1 MLIRYLLL
9 FAFLMVSSVG
19 AASEVQLYLETG
31 RVKVKN
37 QVKVRFLSHFDP
49 LNPLIVELELG
60 EQVLTG
66 KNTRARI
73 KMRGKEEEIRLR
85 VDTLFKVNSL
95 DSDQTEVEMP
105 TGKARF
111 KIKRKLNRKKKQRR
125 KFNVRTV
132 TALIGVRGTEF
143 VMGTSGASTSLLTL
157 DGSVEMAAVA
167 APEIK
172 VEVSI
177 GEASKLDVG
186 KAPTPPITVP
196 PALQNSIV
204 ESDSADTFGEVSFPP
219 AQDLEEA
226 VAEQKEKEEA
236 QKEEEQEEEEQEE
249 EEQEEEEQEEEE
261 KEEEEQEE
269 EEQEEEEQEEE
280 QTDESS
286 ADEESPEESDE
297 VTSSET
303 NSEETTV
310 TPETESEL
318 EQPEI
323 ETIEEPEL
331 EELDFINDIL
341 DDASD
346 AIDSIEETER
356 MIQINIKR
364 ADKL

>member
-1 MLIRYLLL
+1 M
-9 FAFLMVSSVG
+9 
-19 AASEVQLYLETG
+19 
-31 RVKVKN
+31 
-37 QVKVRFLSHFDP
+37 
-49 LNPLIVELELG
+49 
-60 EQVLTG
+60 
-66 KNTRARI
+66 
-73 KMRGKEEEIRLR
+73 
-85 VDTLFKVNSL
+85 NSL

-132 TALIGVRGTEF
+132 TALVGVRGTEF

-157 DGSVEMAAVA
+157 AGSVEMAAVA
-167 APEIK
+167 APEIM

-236 QKEEEQEEEEQEE
+236 QKEEEQQKKQEE
-249 EEQEEEEQEEEE
+249 ERQ
-261 KEEEEQEE
+261 
-269 EEQEEEEQEEE
+269 EE
-280 QTDESS
+280 QTKESS
-286 ADEESPEESDE
+286 ADEESPEESEE

-341 DDASD
+341 DDASG

>member
-1 MLIRYLLL
+1 
-9 FAFLMVSSVG
+9 MVSSVG

-37 QVKVRFLSHFDP
+37 QGKVRFLSHSDP

-236 QKEEEQEEEEQEE
+236 QKEEAQKEEEQQEEQEE
-249 EEQEEEEQEEEE
+249 EEQQ
-261 KEEEEQEE
+261 
-269 EEQEEEEQEEE
+269 EE
-280 QTDESS
+280 QTEESS

-323 ETIEEPEL
+323 EKIEEPEI

>member
-1 MLIRYLLL
+1 M
-9 FAFLMVSSVG
+9 ASSVG

-37 QVKVRFLSHFDP
+37 QGKVRFLSHSDP

-249 EEQEEEEQEEEE
+249 E
-261 KEEEEQEE
+261 
-269 EEQEEEEQEEE
+269 
-280 QTDESS
+280 QTEESS
-286 ADEESPEESDE
+286 AEEESPEESDE

>member
-1 MLIRYLLL
+1 
-9 FAFLMVSSVG
+9 MVSSVG

-37 QVKVRFLSHFDP
+37 QGKVRFLSHSDP

-249 EEQEEEEQEEEE
+249 EEQEE
-261 KEEEEQEE
+261 
-269 EEQEEEEQEEE
+269 
-280 QTDESS
+280 QTEESS

>member
-1 MLIRYLLL
+1 
-9 FAFLMVSSVG
+9 MVSSVG

-37 QVKVRFLSHFDP
+37 QGKVRFLSHSDP

-261 KEEEEQEE
+261 Q
-269 EEQEEEEQEEE
+269 EE
-280 QTDESS
+280 QTEESS
-286 ADEESPEESDE
+286 AEEESPEESDE

-323 ETIEEPEL
+323 ETIEEPEI

>member
-31 RVKVKN
+31 RVKLKN
-37 QVKVRFLSHFDP
+37 QGKVRFLSHSDP

-73 KMRGKEEEIRLR
+73 EMREKEEEIRLR

-95 DSDQTEVEMP
+95 DLDQTEVEMP

-132 TALIGVRGTEF
+132 TALVGVRGTEF
-143 VMGTSGASTSLLTL
+143 VMGSSGASTSLLTL
-157 DGSVEMAAVA
+157 AGSVEMAAVA

-236 QKEEEQEEEEQEE
+236 LKEEEQQEKQEEEEQ
-249 EEQEEEEQEEEE
+249 Q
-261 KEEEEQEE
+261 
-269 EEQEEEEQEEE
+269 EE
-280 QTDESS
+280 QTEESS
-286 ADEESPEESDE
+286 ADEESPEESEE

-310 TPETESEL
+310 TPEAESEL

-323 ETIEEPEL
+323 ETIEEPVL
-331 EELDFINDIL
+331 EELNFINDIL
-341 DDASD
+341 EDTSD
-346 AIDSIEETER
+346 VLDTIQETER
-356 MIQINIKR
+356 TIQILIKR
-364 ADKL
+364 DQNHD

>member
-1 MLIRYLLL
+1 
-9 FAFLMVSSVG
+9 MVSSVG

-37 QVKVRFLSHFDP
+37 QGKVRFLSHSDP

-249 EEQEEEEQEEEE
+249 EEQEEEEQEEG
-261 KEEEEQEE
+261 EQEE
-269 EEQEEEEQEEE
+269 EEQEEEEQEEQQEE
-280 QTDESS
+280 QTEESS

>member
-1 MLIRYLLL
+1 
-9 FAFLMVSSVG
+9 MVSSVG

-31 RVKVKN
+31 RVKLKN
-37 QVKVRFLSHFDP
+37 QGKVRFLSHSDP
-49 LNPLIVELELG
+49 LNPLVVELELG

-73 KMRGKEEEIRLR
+73 EMREKEEEIRLR

-132 TALIGVRGTEF
+132 TALVGVRGTEF
-143 VMGTSGASTSLLTL
+143 VMGSSGASTSLLTL
-157 DGSVEMAAVA
+157 AGSVEMAAVA

-186 KAPTPPITVP
+186 KAPTPPITIT

-236 QKEEEQEEEEQEE
+236 QKD
-249 EEQEEEEQEEEE
+249 
-261 KEEEEQEE
+261 

-280 QTDESS
+280 QEEEEQQEEQTEESS

-323 ETIEEPEL
+323 ETIEEPVL
-331 EELDFINDIL
+331 EELVFINDIL
-341 DDASD
+341 EDTSD
-346 AIDSIEETER
+346 VLDTIQETER
-356 MIQINIKR
+356 TIQILIKR
-364 ADKL
+364 DQNHD

>member
-1 MLIRYLLL
+1 M
-9 FAFLMVSSVG
+9 
-19 AASEVQLYLETG
+19 QLYLETG

-37 QVKVRFLSHFDP
+37 QAKVRFLSHSDP

-73 KMRGKEEEIRLR
+73 EMREKEEEIRLR

-95 DSDQTEVEMP
+95 DLDQTEVEMP

-132 TALIGVRGTEF
+132 TALVGVRGTEF
-143 VMGTSGASTSLLTL
+143 VMGTSGASTRLLTL
-157 DGSVEMAAVA
+157 AGSVEMAAVA

-236 QKEEEQEEEEQEE
+236 QKEEAQKEEEQQEEQEE
-249 EEQEEEEQEEEE
+249 EEQQ
-261 KEEEEQEE
+261 
-269 EEQEEEEQEEE
+269 EE
-280 QTDESS
+280 QTEESS
-286 ADEESPEESDE
+286 AEEESPEESDE

-303 NSEETTV
+303 NSEETTA

>member
-1 MLIRYLLL
+1 
-9 FAFLMVSSVG
+9 MVSSVG

-31 RVKVKN
+31 RVKLKN
-37 QVKVRFLSHFDP
+37 QGKVRFLSHSDP

-132 TALIGVRGTEF
+132 TALVGVRGTEF
-143 VMGTSGASTSLLTL
+143 VMGTSGASTRLLTL
-157 DGSVEMAAVA
+157 AGSVEMAAVA

-186 KAPTPPITVP
+186 KAPTPPISVP

-236 QKEEEQEEEEQEE
+236 QKEEAQKEEEQQEEQEE
-249 EEQEEEEQEEEE
+249 EEQQ
-261 KEEEEQEE
+261 
-269 EEQEEEEQEEE
+269 EE
-280 QTDESS
+280 QTEESS

-323 ETIEEPEL
+323 ETIEEPVL

-341 DDASD
+341 EDTSD
-346 AIDSIEETER
+346 VLDTIQETER
-356 MIQINIKR
+356 TIQILIKR
-364 ADKL
+364 DQNHD

>member
-1 MLIRYLLL
+1 
-9 FAFLMVSSVG
+9 MVSSVG

-37 QVKVRFLSHFDP
+37 QGKVRFLSHSDP

-73 KMRGKEEEIRLR
+73 EMREKEEEIRLR

-95 DSDQTEVEMP
+95 DLDQTEVEMP

-132 TALIGVRGTEF
+132 TALVGVRGTEF

-157 DGSVEMAAVA
+157 AGSVEMAAVA

-249 EEQEEEEQEEEE
+249 EEQEEEEQEE
-261 KEEEEQEE
+261 
-269 EEQEEEEQEEE
+269 
-280 QTDESS
+280 QTEESS
-286 ADEESPEESDE
+286 AEEESPEESDE

-303 NSEETTV
+303 NNEETSIN
-310 TPETESEL
+310 PETESKL
-318 EQPEI
+318 KQPEI
-323 ETIEEPEL
+323 ETVEGPEIED
-331 EELDFINDIL
+331 LDFIDDIL
-341 DDASD
+341 EDTSN
-346 AIDSIEETER
+346 ILDSIQETEKT
-356 MIQINIKR
+356 IKILINREQKNN
-364 ADKL
+364 

>member
-1 MLIRYLLL
+1 
-9 FAFLMVSSVG
+9 MVSSVG

-37 QVKVRFLSHFDP
+37 QGKVRFLSHSDP

-249 EEQEEEEQEEEE
+249 EQQ
-261 KEEEEQEE
+261 
-269 EEQEEEEQEEE
+269 EE
-280 QTDESS
+280 QTEESS
-286 ADEESPEESDE
+286 AEEESPEESDE

>member
-1 MLIRYLLL
+1 
-9 FAFLMVSSVG
+9 MVSSVG

-37 QVKVRFLSHFDP
+37 QGKVRFLSHSDP

-73 KMRGKEEEIRLR
+73 EMRGKEEEIRLR

-95 DSDQTEVEMP
+95 DLDQTEVEMP

-132 TALIGVRGTEF
+132 TALVGVRGTEF

-157 DGSVEMAAVA
+157 AGSVEMAAVA

-186 KAPTPPITVP
+186 KAPTPPISVP

-204 ESDSADTFGEVSFPP
+204 ESDSADTFGKVSFPP

-236 QKEEEQEEEEQEE
+236 QKD
-249 EEQEEEEQEEEE
+249 
-261 KEEEEQEE
+261 
-269 EEQEEEEQEEE
+269 EEQEEE
-280 QTDESS
+280 QDEEQQEEQTEESS
-286 ADEESPEESDE
+286 ADEESPEESEE

-303 NSEETTV
+303 NSDETTF

-323 ETIEEPEL
+323 E
-331 EELDFINDIL
+331 ELDFINDIL
-341 DDASD
+341 EDTSD
-346 AIDSIEETER
+346 AIDSIQETER
-356 MIQINIKR
+356 TIKFFINREQKHN
-364 ADKL
+364 

>member
-1 MLIRYLLL
+1 
-9 FAFLMVSSVG
+9 MVSSVG

-37 QVKVRFLSHFDP
+37 QGKVRFLSHSDP

-60 EQVLTG
+60 ELVLTG

-132 TALIGVRGTEF
+132 TALVGGRGTEF

-204 ESDSADTFGEVSFPP
+204 ESDSSDTFGEVSFPP

-226 VAEQKEKEEA
+226 VAEPVSYTHLTLPTKA
-236 QKEEEQEEEEQEE
+236 
-249 EEQEEEEQEEEE
+249 
-261 KEEEEQEE
+261 
-269 EEQEEEEQEEE
+269 
-280 QTDESS
+280 
-286 ADEESPEESDE
+286 
-297 VTSSET
+297 
-303 NSEETTV
+303 
-310 TPETESEL
+310 
-318 EQPEI
+318 
-323 ETIEEPEL
+323 
-331 EELDFINDIL
+331 
-341 DDASD
+341 
-346 AIDSIEETER
+346 
-356 MIQINIKR
+356 
-364 ADKL
+364 

>member
-1 MLIRYLLL
+1 
-9 FAFLMVSSVG
+9 MVSSVG

-37 QVKVRFLSHFDP
+37 QGKVRFLSHSDP

-143 VMGTSGASTSLLTL
+143 VMGTSGASTSLLNL

-186 KAPTPPITVP
+186 KAPTPPISVP

-236 QKEEEQEEEEQEE
+236 QKEEAQKEEAQKEEEQQEEQEE
-249 EEQEEEEQEEEE
+249 EEQQ
-261 KEEEEQEE
+261 
-269 EEQEEEEQEEE
+269 EE
-280 QTDESS
+280 QTEESS
-286 ADEESPEESDE
+286 ADEESPEESEE

-303 NSEETTV
+303 NSEQTTV

>member
-1 MLIRYLLL
+1 M
-9 FAFLMVSSVG
+9 
-19 AASEVQLYLETG
+19 QLYLETG

-37 QVKVRFLSHFDP
+37 QGKVRFLSHSDP

-186 KAPTPPITVP
+186 KAPTSPITVP

-249 EEQEEEEQEEEE
+249 EEQEEEEQEE
-261 KEEEEQEE
+261 Q
-269 EEQEEEEQEEE
+269 QEE
-280 QTDESS
+280 QTEESS

-318 EQPEI
+318 KQPEI

>member
-1 MLIRYLLL
+1 
-9 FAFLMVSSVG
+9 MVSSVG

-37 QVKVRFLSHFDP
+37 QGKVRFLSHFDP

-261 KEEEEQEE
+261 QEE

-280 QTDESS
+280 QTEESS
-286 ADEESPEESDE
+286 AEEESPEESDE

-310 TPETESEL
+310 TPETETETEL

-323 ETIEEPEL
+323 EKIEEPEI

>member
-1 MLIRYLLL
+1 
-9 FAFLMVSSVG
+9 MVSSVG

-37 QVKVRFLSHFDP
+37 QGKVRFLSHSDP

-73 KMRGKEEEIRLR
+73 EMREKEEEIRLR

-95 DSDQTEVEMP
+95 DLDQTEVEMP

-132 TALIGVRGTEF
+132 TALVGVRGTEF

-157 DGSVEMAAVA
+157 AGSVEMAAVA

-196 PALQNSIV
+196 SALQNSIV

-236 QKEEEQEEEEQEE
+236 QKEEAQKEEEQEE
-249 EEQEEEEQEEEE
+249 EEQEEEEQEE
-261 KEEEEQEE
+261 
-269 EEQEEEEQEEE
+269 
-280 QTDESS
+280 QTEESS
-286 ADEESPEESDE
+286 AEEESPEESDE

-303 NSEETTV
+303 NNEETSIN
-310 TPETESEL
+310 PETESKL
-318 EQPEI
+318 KQPEI
-323 ETIEEPEL
+323 ETVEGPEIED
-331 EELDFINDIL
+331 LDFIDDIL
-341 DDASD
+341 EDTSN
-346 AIDSIEETER
+346 ILDSIQETEKT
-356 MIQINIKR
+356 IKILINREQKNN
-364 ADKL
+364 

>member
-1 MLIRYLLL
+1 
-9 FAFLMVSSVG
+9 MVSSVG

-37 QVKVRFLSHFDP
+37 QGKVRFLSHSDP

-236 QKEEEQEEEEQEE
+236 QKEEAQKEEEQQEEQEE
-249 EEQEEEEQEEEE
+249 EEQQ
-261 KEEEEQEE
+261 
-269 EEQEEEEQEEE
+269 EE
-280 QTDESS
+280 QTEESS

>member
-1 MLIRYLLL
+1 
-9 FAFLMVSSVG
+9 MVSSIG
-19 AASEVQLYLETG
+19 EASEVQLYLETG

-37 QVKVRFLSHFDP
+37 KGKVRFLSHSDP
-49 LNPLIVELELG
+49 SNPLIVELELG

-73 KMRGKEEEIRLR
+73 EMREKEEEIRLR

-95 DSDQTEVEMP
+95 DLDQTEVEMP

-132 TALIGVRGTEF
+132 TALVGVRGTEF

-157 DGSVEMAAVA
+157 AGSVEMAAVA

-219 AQDLEEA
+219 AQDLQEA

-236 QKEEEQEEEEQEE
+236 QKEEAQKEEEQQEEQEE
-249 EEQEEEEQEEEE
+249 EEQQ
-261 KEEEEQEE
+261 
-269 EEQEEEEQEEE
+269 EE
-280 QTDESS
+280 QTEESS
-286 ADEESPEESDE
+286 ADEESPEESEE
-297 VTSSET
+297 VTSSRT

>member
-1 MLIRYLLL
+1 
-9 FAFLMVSSVG
+9 MVSSVG

-37 QVKVRFLSHFDP
+37 QGKVRFLSHSDP

-73 KMRGKEEEIRLR
+73 KMRRKEEEIRLR

-249 EEQEEEEQEEEE
+249 EEQEEEEQEE
-261 KEEEEQEE
+261 
-269 EEQEEEEQEEE
+269 
-280 QTDESS
+280 QTEESS
-286 ADEESPEESDE
+286 AEEESPEESDE

>member
-37 QVKVRFLSHFDP
+37 QGKVRFLSHSDP

-132 TALIGVRGTEF
+132 TALVGVRGTEF
-143 VMGTSGASTSLLTL
+143 VMGTSGASTRLLTL
-157 DGSVEMAAVA
+157 AGSVEMAAVA

-186 KAPTPPITVP
+186 KAPTPPISVP

-236 QKEEEQEEEEQEE
+236 QKEEAQKEEEQQEEQEE
-249 EEQEEEEQEEEE
+249 EEQQ
-261 KEEEEQEE
+261 
-269 EEQEEEEQEEE
+269 EE
-280 QTDESS
+280 QTEESS
-286 ADEESPEESDE
+286 ADEESPEESEE

-303 NSEETTV
+303 NSEQTTV

-323 ETIEEPEL
+323 ETIEEPVL
-331 EELDFINDIL
+331 EELDFIKDIL
-341 DDASD
+341 EDTSD
-346 AIDSIEETER
+346 VLDTIQETER
-356 MIQINIKR
+356 TIQILIKR
-364 ADKL
+364 DQNHD

>member
-31 RVKVKN
+31 RVKLKN
-37 QVKVRFLSHFDP
+37 QGKVRFLSHSDP

-132 TALIGVRGTEF
+132 TALVGVRGTEF
-143 VMGTSGASTSLLTL
+143 VMGTSGASTRLLTL
-157 DGSVEMAAVA
+157 AGSVEMAAVA

-186 KAPTPPITVP
+186 KAPTPPISVP

-236 QKEEEQEEEEQEE
+236 QKEEAQKEEEQQEEQEE
-249 EEQEEEEQEEEE
+249 EEQQ
-261 KEEEEQEE
+261 
-269 EEQEEEEQEEE
+269 EE
-280 QTDESS
+280 QTEESS
-286 ADEESPEESDE
+286 ADEESPEESEE

-303 NSEETTV
+303 NSEQTTV

-323 ETIEEPEL
+323 ETIEEPVL
-331 EELDFINDIL
+331 EELDFIKDIL
-341 DDASD
+341 EDTSD
-346 AIDSIEETER
+346 VLDTIQETER
-356 MIQINIKR
+356 TIQILIKR
-364 ADKL
+364 DQNHD

>member
-37 QVKVRFLSHFDP
+37 QGKVRFLSHSDP

-226 VAEQKEKEEA
+226 FAEQKEKEEA

-249 EEQEEEEQEEEE
+249 EQQ
-261 KEEEEQEE
+261 
-269 EEQEEEEQEEE
+269 EE
-280 QTDESS
+280 QTGESS
-286 ADEESPEESDE
+286 AEEESPEESDE
-297 VTSSET
+297 VTSSEK

-323 ETIEEPEL
+323 ETIEDPEL

>member
-9 FAFLMVSSVG
+9 FAFLMVSSIG
-19 AASEVQLYLETG
+19 EASEVQLYLETG

-37 QVKVRFLSHFDP
+37 KGKVRFLSHSDP
-49 LNPLIVELELG
+49 SNPLIVELELG

-66 KNTRARI
+66 KKTRARI
-73 KMRGKEEEIRLR
+73 EMREKEEEIRLR

-95 DSDQTEVEMP
+95 DLDQTEVEMP

-132 TALIGVRGTEF
+132 TALVGVRGTEF
-143 VMGTSGASTSLLTL
+143 VMGTSGASTRILTL
-157 DGSVEMAAVA
+157 AGSVEMAAVA

-236 QKEEEQEEEEQEE
+236 QKEKEQ
-249 EEQEEEEQEEEE
+249 
-261 KEEEEQEE
+261 K
-269 EEQEEEEQEEE
+269 EE
-280 QTDESS
+280 QTEESS
-286 ADEESPEESDE
+286 TEEESPEESEE

-323 ETIEEPEL
+323 ETIEEPVL
-331 EELDFINDIL
+331 EELDSINDIL
-341 DDASD
+341 EETFDVLDT
-346 AIDSIEETER
+346 IQETER
-356 MIQINIKR
+356 TIQILIKR
-364 ADKL
+364 DQNHD

>member
-1 MLIRYLLL
+1 
-9 FAFLMVSSVG
+9 MVSSVG

-31 RVKVKN
+31 RVKLKN
-37 QVKVRFLSHFDP
+37 QGKVRFLSHSDP

-73 KMRGKEEEIRLR
+73 EMREKEEEIRLR

-95 DSDQTEVEMP
+95 DLDQTEVEMP

-132 TALIGVRGTEF
+132 TALVGVRGTEF
-143 VMGTSGASTSLLTL
+143 VMGTSGASTRLLTL
-157 DGSVEMAAVA
+157 AGSVEMAAVA

-249 EEQEEEEQEEEE
+249 
-261 KEEEEQEE
+261 
-269 EEQEEEEQEEE
+269 
-280 QTDESS
+280 QTEESS
-286 ADEESPEESDE
+286 AEEESPEESDE

-303 NSEETTV
+303 NNEETSIN
-310 TPETESEL
+310 PETESKL
-318 EQPEI
+318 KQPEI
-323 ETIEEPEL
+323 ETVEGPEIED
-331 EELDFINDIL
+331 LDFIDDIL
-341 DDASD
+341 EDTSN
-346 AIDSIEETER
+346 ILDSIQETEKT
-356 MIQINIKR
+356 IKILINREQKNN
-364 ADKL
+364 

>member
-1 MLIRYLLL
+1 
-9 FAFLMVSSVG
+9 MVSGVG

-37 QVKVRFLSHFDP
+37 QGKVRFLSHSDP

-132 TALIGVRGTEF
+132 TALVGVRGTEF

-219 AQDLEEA
+219 AQDLKEA

-249 EEQEEEEQEEEE
+249 EEQEEE
-261 KEEEEQEE
+261 
-269 EEQEEEEQEEE
+269 
-280 QTDESS
+280 QTKESS
-286 ADEESPEESDE
+286 AEEESPEESDE

-310 TPETESEL
+310 TPETETETEL

-323 ETIEEPEL
+323 EKIEEPEI

>member
-1 MLIRYLLL
+1 
-9 FAFLMVSSVG
+9 MVSSVG

-37 QVKVRFLSHFDP
+37 KGKVRFLSHSDP

-132 TALIGVRGTEF
+132 TALVGVRGTEF

-157 DGSVEMAAVA
+157 AGSVEMAAVA

-236 QKEEEQEEEEQEE
+236 QKEEEQQEEQEE
-249 EEQEEEEQEEEE
+249 EEQQ
-261 KEEEEQEE
+261 
-269 EEQEEEEQEEE
+269 EE
-280 QTDESS
+280 QTEESS

>member
-1 MLIRYLLL
+1 
-9 FAFLMVSSVG
+9 MVSSVG

-37 QVKVRFLSHFDP
+37 KGKVRFLSHSDP

-60 EQVLTG
+60 EQILTG
-66 KNTRARI
+66 KNTSARI
-73 KMRGKEEEIRLR
+73 EMRGKEEEIRLR

-95 DSDQTEVEMP
+95 DLDQTEVEMP

-132 TALIGVRGTEF
+132 TALVGVRGTEF

-157 DGSVEMAAVA
+157 AGSVEMAAVA

-204 ESDSADTFGEVSFPP
+204 ESDSADTFEEVSFPP

-261 KEEEEQEE
+261 QEE
-269 EEQEEEEQEEE
+269 EEQEEEEQEE
-280 QTDESS
+280 QTEESS
-286 ADEESPEESDE
+286 AEEESPEESDE

-303 NSEETTV
+303 NNEETSIN
-310 TPETESEL
+310 PETESKL
-318 EQPEI
+318 KQPEI
-323 ETIEEPEL
+323 ETVEGPEIEDLDLIDAIL
-331 EELDFINDIL
+331 EDTSNIL
-341 DDASD
+341 D
-346 AIDSIEETER
+346 SIQETEKS
-356 MIQINIKR
+356 IKILINREQKNN
-364 ADKL
+364 

>member
-1 MLIRYLLL
+1 
-9 FAFLMVSSVG
+9 MVSSVG

-31 RVKVKN
+31 RVKLKN
-37 QVKVRFLSHFDP
+37 QGKVRFLSHSDP

-132 TALIGVRGTEF
+132 TALVGVRGTEF
-143 VMGTSGASTSLLTL
+143 VMGTSGASTRLLTL
-157 DGSVEMAAVA
+157 AGSVEMAAVA

-236 QKEEEQEEEEQEE
+236 QKEEAQKEEEQQEEQEE
-249 EEQEEEEQEEEE
+249 EEQQ
-261 KEEEEQEE
+261 
-269 EEQEEEEQEEE
+269 EE
-280 QTDESS
+280 QTEESS
-286 ADEESPEESDE
+286 ADEESPEESEE

-303 NSEETTV
+303 NSEQTTV

-323 ETIEEPEL
+323 ETIEEPVL

-341 DDASD
+341 EDTSD
-346 AIDSIEETER
+346 VLDTIQETER
-356 MIQINIKR
+356 TIQILIKR
-364 ADKL
+364 DQNHD

>member
-1 MLIRYLLL
+1 MLIRYLQLV
-9 FAFLMVSSVG
+9 AFLMVSSVG

-31 RVKVKN
+31 RVKLKN
-37 QVKVRFLSHFDP
+37 QGKVRFLSHSDP

-60 EQVLTG
+60 EQVLTA

-73 KMRGKEEEIRLR
+73 EMREKEEEIRLR

-132 TALIGVRGTEF
+132 TALVGVRGTEF
-143 VMGTSGASTSLLTL
+143 VMGTSGASTRLLTL
-157 DGSVEMAAVA
+157 AGSVEMAAVA

-186 KAPTPPITVP
+186 KAPTPPISVP

-236 QKEEEQEEEEQEE
+236 QKEEAQKEEEQQEEQEE
-249 EEQEEEEQEEEE
+249 EEQQ
-261 KEEEEQEE
+261 
-269 EEQEEEEQEEE
+269 EE
-280 QTDESS
+280 QTEESS
-286 ADEESPEESDE
+286 ADEESPEESEE

>member
-1 MLIRYLLL
+1 
-9 FAFLMVSSVG
+9 MVSSVG

-37 QVKVRFLSHFDP
+37 QGKVRFLSHSDP

-236 QKEEEQEEEEQEE
+236 QKEEAQKEEEQQEEQEE
-249 EEQEEEEQEEEE
+249 EEQQ
-261 KEEEEQEE
+261 
-269 EEQEEEEQEEE
+269 EE
-280 QTDESS
+280 QTEESS
-286 ADEESPEESDE
+286 AEEESPEESDE

-323 ETIEEPEL
+323 ETIEEPEI

>member
-1 MLIRYLLL
+1 
-9 FAFLMVSSVG
+9 MVSSVG

-37 QVKVRFLSHFDP
+37 QGKVRFLSHSDP

-249 EEQEEEEQEEEE
+249 QQ
-261 KEEEEQEE
+261 
-269 EEQEEEEQEEE
+269 EE
-280 QTDESS
+280 QTEESS

>member
-37 QVKVRFLSHFDP
+37 QGKVRFLSHSDP

-261 KEEEEQEE
+261 QEE
-269 EEQEEEEQEEE
+269 EEQEEEEQEEQQEE
-280 QTDESS
+280 QTEESS

>member
-1 MLIRYLLL
+1 
-9 FAFLMVSSVG
+9 MVSSVG

-37 QVKVRFLSHFDP
+37 QGKVRFLSHSDP

-73 KMRGKEEEIRLR
+73 EMREKEEEIRLR

-95 DSDQTEVEMP
+95 DLDQTEVEMP

-132 TALIGVRGTEF
+132 TALVGVRGTEF

-157 DGSVEMAAVA
+157 AGSVEMAAVA

-186 KAPTPPITVP
+186 KAPTPPISVP

-236 QKEEEQEEEEQEE
+236 QKEEEQQEEQEE
-249 EEQEEEEQEEEE
+249 EEQQ
-261 KEEEEQEE
+261 
-269 EEQEEEEQEEE
+269 EE
-280 QTDESS
+280 QTEESS

-323 ETIEEPEL
+323 ETIEEPEI

>member
-1 MLIRYLLL
+1 
-9 FAFLMVSSVG
+9 
-19 AASEVQLYLETG
+19 
-31 RVKVKN
+31 
-37 QVKVRFLSHFDP
+37 
-49 LNPLIVELELG
+49 LIVELELG

-261 KEEEEQEE
+261 QEE
-269 EEQEEEEQEEE
+269 EEQEE
-280 QTDESS
+280 QTEESS
-286 ADEESPEESDE
+286 AEEESPEESDE

-303 NSEETTV
+303 NNEETSIN
-310 TPETESEL
+310 PETESKL
-318 EQPEI
+318 KQPEI
-323 ETIEEPEL
+323 ETIEGPEI
-331 EELDFINDIL
+331 EDLDFIDDIL
-341 DDASD
+341 EDTSN
-346 AIDSIEETER
+346 ILDSIQETEKT
-356 MIQINIKR
+356 IKILINREQKNN
-364 ADKL
+364 

>member
-37 QVKVRFLSHFDP
+37 QGKVRFLSHSDP

-73 KMRGKEEEIRLR
+73 EMREKEEEIRLR

-95 DSDQTEVEMP
+95 DLDQTEVEMP

-132 TALIGVRGTEF
+132 TALVGVRGTEF

-157 DGSVEMAAVA
+157 VGSVEMAAVA

-204 ESDSADTFGEVSFPP
+204 ERDSSDTFGEVSFPP
-219 AQDLEEA
+219 AQNLEEA

-249 EEQEEEEQEEEE
+249 
-261 KEEEEQEE
+261 
-269 EEQEEEEQEEE
+269 
-280 QTDESS
+280 QTEESS
-286 ADEESPEESDE
+286 AEEESPEESDE

>member
-1 MLIRYLLL
+1 
-9 FAFLMVSSVG
+9 MVSSVG

-37 QVKVRFLSHFDP
+37 QGKVRFLSHSDP

-111 KIKRKLNRKKKQRR
+111 KIKRKLNRRKKQRR
-125 KFNVRTV
+125 KFNVRTI
-132 TALIGVRGTEF
+132 TALVGVRGTEF
-143 VMGTSGASTSLLTL
+143 VMGTSGASTRLLTL
-157 DGSVEMAAVA
+157 AGSVEMAAVA

-236 QKEEEQEEEEQEE
+236 QKEEAQKEEEQQEEQEE
-249 EEQEEEEQEEEE
+249 EEQQ
-261 KEEEEQEE
+261 
-269 EEQEEEEQEEE
+269 EE
-280 QTDESS
+280 QTEESS
-286 ADEESPEESDE
+286 ADEESPEESEE

-303 NSEETTV
+303 NSEQTTV

-323 ETIEEPEL
+323 ETIEEPVL
-331 EELDFINDIL
+331 EELDFIKDIL
-341 DDASD
+341 EDTSD
-346 AIDSIEETER
+346 VLDTIQETER
-356 MIQINIKR
+356 TIQILIKR
-364 ADKL
+364 DQNHE